1 MTQDPLSKRFGFG
14 NDSAADRLSGYR
26 WQIRCFHPCCHLF
39 DERRRALETDFYDL
53 LDPKSS
59 SGRLIYAFARRT
71 IEQFHLIGHFQ
82 EAYVI
87 NEAYQRTIKAHDRG
101 ETIRNLPAWLK
112 TLIYR
117 ICYEETRK
125 RQRHVSIEQVPEVE
139 DRTISIEQL
148 IEDFAAYERGLQLV
162 MQDVEDIDRVILS
175 LQVIEDLSWKEIR
188 LILRQE
194 GFGDHSEASLRKRKE
209 RLLIR
214 LRKRYH
220 SLKLDDL

>member
-1 MTQDPLSKRFGFG
+1 MTNDPPSKRFGFG
-14 NDSAADRLSGYR
+14 NDSAADRPSEYQ

-39 DERRRALETDFYDL
+39 DERRRALETDFCDL

-59 SGRLIYAFARRT
+59 SGRLIYAFARRC
-71 IEQFHLIGHFQ
+71 IQQFHLTGHFQ

-87 NEAYQRTIKAHDRG
+87 NEAYQRTIKAHDQG
-101 ETIRNLPAWLK
+101 ESIRNLAAWLK

-125 RQRHVSIEQVPEVE
+125 RQRCVSIEQVPEVE

-148 IEDFAAYERGLQLV
+148 IEDFAAYERGLQVV
-162 MQDVEDIDRVILS
+162 MQDVEKIDRVILI
-175 LQVIEDLSWKEIR
+175 LKVIEDLSWKEIR
-188 LILRQE
+188 TVLRQE
-194 GFGDHSEASLRKRKE
+194 GFGDHSEANLRKRKE

-220 SLKLDDL
+220 SFKFDSL